1 MKKTLLL
8 LSIGVLFSI
17 YSSAQV
23 TYNVTVPLGTNTC
36 YISGAMNSWTF
47 TEMTKVDNTHYTLT
61 IAAATTAQGYKY
73 LSGPSWSYEERSADG
88 SAKGNRTYSAADV
101 VAKWLAV
108 YVPTA
113 PKINITVKARTPWS
127 PTNIHFWGDAAST
140 WPGEVMTQVGDFWQY
155 TFNQVTIMNM
165 IFNNGTGGTGFQT
178 SDILTITANT
188 CFIINADASYSV
200 VDCSTFTSVSTP
212 EKPTIKINSDNSRIS
227 VELDGNAKMSIYS
240 MQGALIKQTD
250 FRNTYSIDNLN
261 SGLYLLIIN
270 GQTFKALVK

>member
-88 SAKGNRTYSAADV
+88 
-101 VAKWLAV
+101 
-108 YVPTA
+108 
-113 PKINITVKARTPWS
+113 INITVKARTPWS